1 MHLFH
6 YIDLFC
12 GAGGT
17 TTGVEQSMFQE
28 QKCAHVIA
36 CVNHDPHAIASH
48 LANHPDCVHFTED
61 IRTLNVSPIVSLVG
75 NIRKESPGDKI
86 LLWASYECTNYSK
99 AKGGQPRDADSRT
112 LPEHL
117 FRYIEAIN
125 PDYIQLENVEEFM
138 SWGDLDENGHPI
150 SKDRGQLYLRWVSK
164 VCRYGY
170 HYDYRILNAAD
181 FGAYTSRKRYFGIF
195 AKHGLPIAFPEP
207 THSRNP
213 EPGLFGEM
221 KPWKAVKEV
230 LNFEDEGQSIFD
242 RKKPLVDATLR
253 RIMAGL
259 KKFVVKGE
267 ANFLIK
273 YNSMS
278 QQGKYI
284 PPSIDEPCPTVC
296 TQSRLGVVKV
306 RFLMKNFSGDD
317 RSKCISIEKPAG
329 TITCKDHH
337 SFVTIYNGKGNN
349 VSIDEPAPT
358 VTTKDRLGLVNIVN
372 FLDQQYGRS
381 LPSSVDN
388 PAGTITT
395 NPKLN
400 LVSAHWVMNTNFSN
414 VGFPVNAPCQTVTA
428 NRKMMY
434 LMNAQYAFPMYT
446 TDRPCPTIIAR
457 QDKRPMY
464 AVFTKSGRNLLQDTL
479 HDSEAMKE
487 LKQFCREYGIIDIK
501 MRMLRIDE
509 LLLIMGFPKDYK
521 LLGTKSENKKY
532 IGNAVECGMARK
544 LCETLYSRV
553 YD

>member
-1 MHLFH
+1 MHQFH

-17 TTGVEQSMFQE
+17 TTGVEQAMFQE

-86 LLWASYECTNYSK
+86 VLWASCECTNYSK
-99 AKGGQPRDADSRT
+99 AKGGQSRDADSRT

-138 SWGDLDENGHPI
+138 SWGDLDENGRPV
-150 SKDRGQLYLRWVSK
+150 SKDRGRLYLRWVSK

-170 HYDYRILNAAD
+170 HYDSRLLNAAD

-259 KKFVVKGE
+259 KKYVINGE
-267 ANFLIK
+267 D
-273 YNSMS
+273 Y
-278 QQGKYI
+278 
-284 PPSIDEPCPTVC
+284 
-296 TQSRLGVVKV
+296 
-306 RFLMKNFSGDD
+306 FLMKYFSGDD
-317 RSKCISIEKPAG
+317 SSKCISLDGPAG

-337 SFVTIYNGKGNN
+337 ALI
-349 VSIDEPAPT
+349 
-358 VTTKDRLGLVNIVN
+358 TTEH
-372 FLDQQYGRS
+372 FLDQQYGQS
-381 LPSSVDN
+381 LPTSIEN
-388 PAGTITT
+388 PCGAITT
-395 NPKLN
+395 NPKQN
-400 LVSAHWVMNTNFSN
+400 LVN
-414 VGFPVNAPCQTVTA
+414 V
-428 NRKMMY
+428 Y
-434 LMNAQYAFPMYT
+434 LMNPQYRWPMYKI
-446 TDRPCPTIIAR
+446 DRPCPTIIAR

-464 AVFTKSGRNLLQDTL
+464 AVFTESGNSFLKETQSDSDT
-479 HDSEAMKE
+479 MKE
-487 LKQFCREYGIIDIK
+487 LKHFCRENGIMDIK

-521 LLGTKSENKKY
+521 LLGTKNENKKY
-532 IGNAVECGMARK
+532 IGNAVECGMAK
-544 LCETLYSRV
+544 QLCETLYRQV